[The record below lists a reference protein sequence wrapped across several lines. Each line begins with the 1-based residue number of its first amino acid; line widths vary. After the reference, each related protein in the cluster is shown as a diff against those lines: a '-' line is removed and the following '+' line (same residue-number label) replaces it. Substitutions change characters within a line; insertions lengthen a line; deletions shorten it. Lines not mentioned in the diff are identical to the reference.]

1 MYHALTSTSTLASTE
16 HTRQIKNLSLKSNI
30 KRQSRE
36 NMRQIFLFILLCF
49 TKNLHA
55 IEPSVPMQT
64 WVNQA
69 IVNVYT
75 FSYKDWKQRQK
86 DMAAYFTPDAWK
98 AFLAAMNQSNMIT
111 QTTKSQL
118 TVSAVATLPP
128 TIKSIG
134 KNLYEAQMPIL
145 VSFTGSTGTEVQHLT
160 IKLHVF
166 KTENSGFGEFA
177 INQFEA
183 SIDKL
188 PCSCENDKGP
198 KVTIV

>member
-1 MYHALTSTSTLASTE
+1 
-16 HTRQIKNLSLKSNI
+16 
-30 KRQSRE
+30 
-36 NMRQIFLFILLCF
+36 MRQIFLYILLCF
-49 TKNLHA
+49 TNHLHA
-55 IEPSVPMQT
+55 LEPSVAMQI

-75 FSYKDWKQRQK
+75 FSYKDLPQRQK

-98 AFLAAMNQSNMIT
+98 AFLDAMNQSNIIT

-145 VSFTGSTGTEVQHLT
+145 VSFTGSTGTEVQHLI
-160 IKLHVF
+160 IKLHIF

-177 INQFEA
+177 LNQFQA
-183 SIDKL
+183 SIDKA